1 MKNLQLTLS
10 ICKPYIL
17 KNPFALK
24 EIENVIKENDFEVVQ
39 RATIN
44 LTKQLALKFYEEH
57 KGKFFCNRL
66 QTFMCRYSNKKL

>member
-10 ICKPYIL
+10 ICKPYLL

-24 EIENVIKENDFEVVQ
+24 AIQNVIKENDFEIVQ

-44 LTKQLALKFYEEH
+44 LTKALASKFYEEH
-57 KGKFFCNRL
+57 EGKFFHNRL
-66 QTFMCRYSNKKL
+66 QTFMCR